1 MLLVTEWPDN
11 VWGRGCYN
19 AYIKYAD
26 DKMEEEGVDVLCDIC
41 AHKGLE
47 TMSDVGA
54 CNCCDG
60 YEFYELREQE
70 VEITNGTDVH

>member
-1 MLLVTEWPDN
+1 MYCVT
-11 VWGRGCYN
+11 Y
-19 AYIKYAD
+19 
-26 DKMEEEGVDVLCDIC
+26 

-60 YEFYELREQE
+60 YESYEPREQE